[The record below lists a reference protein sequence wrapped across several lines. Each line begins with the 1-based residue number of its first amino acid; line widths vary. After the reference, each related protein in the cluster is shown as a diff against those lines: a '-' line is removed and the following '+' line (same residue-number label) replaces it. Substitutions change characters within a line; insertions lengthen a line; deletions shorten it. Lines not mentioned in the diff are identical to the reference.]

1 MANYLDQVS
10 KLQLIK
16 QLLLGDPSS
25 PLSSNFSVELA
36 TRTEWSSDPN
46 QACSSSQSDSLEI
59 SDYLDTSSAEL
70 FEFSSGRISSQTDCA
85 GFEPKP
91 EVVDLTSPKALK
103 LTNNN
108 TCNDVDNS
116 FEFEWKPQIS
126 KSSSFSFEF
135 ESKPQ
140 IAPTKS
146 TDSSPSSSSPS
157 GRKRSLTISLPA
169 KTQTQW
175 IQFGAPNPVPKPT
188 VAMEEEKRHYRG
200 VRQRPWGKF
209 AAEIRDPNRKGSRV
223 WLGTFETA
231 IEAAKAYDRAA
242 FKLRGSK
249 AILNFPLEAGKSEE
263 EVVVVKNVEVQR
275 RREEEEEEY
284 EVKPVVTEKKVKLT
298 EAEDSSITLSY
309 LKDIP
314 LTPSNWTA
322 VWDSDNKGIFS
333 VPPLSPLSPHP
344 SLGFPQLMV
353 V

>member
-1 MANYLDQVS
+1 MASLDEVSAS
-10 KLQLIK
+10 KLRLIK
-16 QLLLGDPSS
+16 QHLLGDLSS
-25 PLSSNFSVELA
+25 PLSNNFSVDLP
-36 TRTEWSSDPN
+36 TLNQWSSDPSR
-46 QACSSSQSDSLEI
+46 ACSTSQSDSIEI
-59 SDYLDTSSAEL
+59 SDYLDSSSGEL
-70 FEFSSGRISSQTDCA
+70 FEFCTGQSSTQPDFYFS
-85 GFEPKP
+85 GFESKTLN
-91 EVVDLTSPKALK
+91 LTDNY
-103 LTNNN
+103 NNFI
-108 TCNDVDNS
+108 DDIDNS
-116 FEFEWKPQIS
+116 FEFESKPQIS
-126 KSSSFSFEF
+126 ESSSSSSDF

-146 TDSSPSSSSPS
+146 TNSSSSSPS
-157 GRKRSLTISLPA
+157 SRKRSLTISLPG
-169 KTQTQW
+169 KNQTRW
-175 IQFGAPNPVPKPT
+175 IQCEAPKPP
-188 VAMEEEKRHYRG
+188 VVVEDEKRHYRG

-249 AILNFPLEAGKSEE
+249 AILNFPLEAGKCEE
-263 EVVVVKNVEVQR
+263 DIVVKTVEVKR
-275 RREEEEEEY
+275 RRQEEEEEA

-298 EAEDSSITLSY
+298 DAEDTSTSTLSY

-322 VWDSDNKGIFS
+322 VWDSDYKGIFS

-344 SLGFPQLMV
+344 PFGFPQLTV